1 MKSVVIV
8 DGVRTPQGN
17 LGGVLKDLTAQ
28 KLGEIV
34 VRALLERTKLDPKE
48 VQEVIFGCVGQQSDA
63 PNIARVIALMAKLP
77 IPVPA
82 FTVQRNYAGDIGR
95 ITLL

>member
-17 LGGVLKDLTAQ
+17 LGGALKDLSAQ

-34 VRALLERTKLDPKE
+34 VTLLLERTKLDPKE
-48 VQEVIFGCVGQQSDA
+48 VQEVIFG
-63 PNIARVIALMAKLP
+63 
-77 IPVPA
+77 
-82 FTVQRNYAGDIGR
+82 
-95 ITLL
+95 